1 MTFRMLSKSVAI
13 VFVVLLG
20 LCRVFAQSGQA
31 DVAGTVKDG
40 SGATVPNAKVTLTN
54 TDSGTIRSLTVQ
66 SDGQYDFPDVAPGHY
81 SISVEATSFVPET
94 VKGLTIELGAH
105 VRQDISLRVGNAERI
120 EVNGEVSTIDATA
133 NDVGGVITQ
142 SQMDTL
148 PIANRQYLN
157 LSLLLPGTTQ
167 DATRTFYNN
176 VQSGG
181 GGYYYANGFY
191 LDGVNN
197 TWAEQGE
204 PRQNIPE
211 GAVDQFQVYL
221 AQFPAEFGYAMG
233 GMTAVATKSG
243 TNKIHG
249 EVFEYYRSQALDAD
263 NTFQQQ
269 TEAQENIGK
278 APFSRHQY
286 GGDIGGPI
294 VSNRTHY
301 YGAFERTQTNASY
314 TIFVPSDY
322 SANAGTFDEPSHD
335 QMLTL
340 RLDHEL
346 KPNQQVFVRY
356 AQEWNLLT
364 RQGCGGASTIYCYD
378 GQIPRHSIVVGHTW
392 EPTST
397 IVNDARFQYAYSSYE
412 LGPYG
417 KTIPTSPNQ
426 LVSPAYTAS
435 AYTIAYS
442 FPSYSYGENYAAV
455 GIEKRWEVNDNLSIQ
470 RKNHSFKAG
479 FDLSYVPYVDSYA
492 LNVLGTYTF
501 ATDQPF
507 SPTNTANL
515 TNPVSFSSSPVPFI
529 ENLPSLQTS
538 YFGED
543 IWKIK
548 SNLTANLGLRYDREY
563 DSAFN
568 TNVNIANNPEP
579 IPFQGNPKSRGARV
593 NFGPRIGLTWD
604 PSKKQTD
611 VIRIGYGIYYNN
623 IQTEQNE
630 EERNNFNN
638 CTVYIANPIYGNP
651 YGGLSPTSYCSTAPP
666 TVTILAPNF
675 RNAYAQ
681 QFTAGYSR
689 QIAPELALVVDG
701 VYEHGLRDYRVQD
714 LNFPVDG
721 VRPYAAFTQID
732 QHASISQTKYKGL
745 FIRLEKRLSHRYLYT
760 VSYTLSS
767 GYDRDPQTQVSN
779 YVNRSVDFGP
789 STVDRRNALVASGSV
804 VLPWKITLGGIW
816 TVRSTL
822 PFSVF
827 SGAYDADGTAQ
838 LLSGTT
844 RDQGNRGLSL
854 SVVNAFR
861 AAQTGLNL
869 STVSKGSIDSS
880 RYDDFD
886 LRIERPIFSH
896 DGKSLQLIGQ
906 AFNLFGTT
914 NLLNANMTTNALSPS
929 FGKITAA
936 NNVQEGEVAVKFTF

>member
-1 MTFRMLSKSVAI
+1 MTFRMLSKGV
-13 VFVVLLG
+13 VVLLVVLLG

-31 DVAGTVKDG
+31 DIAGSVKDG

-54 TDSGTIRSLTVQ
+54 TDSGTLRSLTTQ
-66 SDGQYDFPDVAPGHY
+66 SDGQYNFPDVAPGRY
-81 SISVEATSFVPET
+81 SISVVAMSFVSET

-105 VRQDISLRVGNAERI
+105 VQQDITLRVGNEEQI
-120 EVNGEVSTIDATA
+120 VVTGEVSTIDPTA
-133 NDVGGVITQ
+133 DDVGGVITGV
-142 SQMDTL
+142 QMETL
-148 PIANRQYLN
+148 PISDRQYLN

-221 AQFPAEFGYAMG
+221 AQFPSEFGFAMG
-233 GMTAVATKSG
+233 GMTSVATKSG

-249 EVFEYYRSQALDAD
+249 EAFEYFRNHALNAD
-263 NTFQQQ
+263 NTFQ
-269 TEAQENIGK
+269 TGVV
-278 APFSRHQY
+278 PFLRNQY

-294 VSNRTHY
+294 VTNRTHY
-301 YGAFERTQTNASY
+301 YGAFERTQTGQTY
-314 TIFVPSDY
+314 TIFVPADY
-322 SANAGTFDEPSHD
+322 SANAGTFPEPSHD

-340 RLDHEL
+340 RLDHAL
-346 KPNQQVFVRY
+346 KANQQIFVRY

-378 GQIPRHSIVVGHTW
+378 GQIPRHSIVAGHTW

-397 IVNDARFQYAYSSYE
+397 IVNDAHFQYAYSSYQ

-417 KTIPTSPNQ
+417 KTIPTSPDQ
-426 LVSPAYTAS
+426 LVSPGYTAS
-435 AYTIAYS
+435 AYTIAYQ
-442 FPSYSYGENYAAV
+442 FPSFSYGENYAAV
-455 GIEKRWEVNDNLSIQ
+455 GIEKRWEINDNLSIQ
-470 RKNHSFKAG
+470 RKNHSLKAG

-501 ATDQPF
+501 TTDQPF
-507 SPTNTANL
+507 NPANTSNL

-529 ENLPSLQTS
+529 ENLPSFQAS

-543 IWKIK
+543 TWKIK
-548 SNLTANLGLRYDREY
+548 PGLTANLGLRYDREY

-568 TNVNIANNPEP
+568 TNVNTSNNPEP
-579 IPFQGNPKSRGARV
+579 IPFQGNPQSRGDRT
-593 NFGPRIGLTWD
+593 NFGPRVGITWD
-604 PSKKQTD
+604 PSKKEVD
-611 VIRIGYGIYYNN
+611 VIRAGYGIYYNN

-638 CTVYIANPIYGNP
+638 CTVIIENPVYGNP

-675 RNAYAQ
+675 RNAYAH

-689 QIAPELALVVDG
+689 QLAPDLALVLDG
-701 VYEHGLRDYRVQD
+701 VYEHNLRDYRVQD
-714 LNFPVDG
+714 LNFPVAG
-721 VRPYAAFTQID
+721 VRPYSAFTEIE
-732 QHASISQTKYKGL
+732 QHAPISQSKYKGL
-745 FIRLEKRLSHRYLYT
+745 FVRLEKRLSHRYLYT

-767 GYDRDPQTQVSN
+767 GSDRDPQQSVSN
-779 YVNRSVDFGP
+779 YQNRSVDFGP
-789 STVDRRNALVASGSV
+789 SNVDRRNALVASGSFV
-804 VLPWKITLGGIW
+804 MPWKITLGGIW

-822 PFSVF
+822 PFSVY
-827 SGAYDADGTAQ
+827 SGSYDGDFTAQ
-838 LLSGTT
+838 LLAGST
-844 RDQGNRGLSL
+844 RNQGNRNLDL
-854 SVVNAFR
+854 NAVNAFR
-861 AAQTGLNL
+861 AANGL
-869 STVSKGSIDSS
+869 SSISAGQINSS
-880 RYDDFD
+880 RYNDFD
-886 LRIERPIFSH
+886 LRISRPIFSRE
-896 DGKSLQLIGQ
+896 GKSLEVIGQ

-914 NLLNANMTTNALSPS
+914 NLLNANMATNALASN
-929 FGKITAA
+929 FGQITAA
-936 NNVQEGEVAVKFTF
+936 NNAQQGEIAAKFTF

>member
-1 MTFRMLSKSVAI
+1 MLSKSV
-13 VFVVLLG
+13 VVSLVVLLG

-31 DVAGTVKDG
+31 DIAGSVKDG

-54 TDSGTIRSLTVQ
+54 TDSGTLRSLTTQ
-66 SDGQYDFPDVAPGHY
+66 SDGQYNFPDVAPGRY
-81 SISVEATSFVPET
+81 SISVVATSFVSET

-105 VRQDISLRVGNAERI
+105 VHQDITLRVGNEEQI
-120 EVNGEVSTIDATA
+120 VVTGEVSTIDPTA
-133 NDVGGVITQ
+133 DDVGGVITGV
-142 SQMDTL
+142 QMETL
-148 PIANRQYLN
+148 PIFDREYLN
-157 LSLLLPGTTQ
+157 LSLLLPGTSQ

-221 AQFPAEFGYAMG
+221 AQFPAEFGFAMG
-233 GMTAVATKSG
+233 GVTEVATKSG

-249 EVFEYYRSQALDAD
+249 EGFEYFRNHALNAD
-263 NTFQQQ
+263 NVFQ
-269 TEAQENIGK
+269 TGDI
-278 APFSRHQY
+278 PFLRNQY

-301 YGAFERTQTNASY
+301 YGAFERTQTGQTY
-314 TIFVPSDY
+314 TIVNLPDY
-322 SANAGTFDEPSHD
+322 SANAGTFAEPSHD

-340 RLDHEL
+340 RLDHVL
-346 KPNQQVFVRY
+346 KGNQQVFVRY

-378 GQIPRHSIVVGHTW
+378 GQIPRHSIVAGHTW

-397 IVNDARFQYAYSSYE
+397 IVNDARFQYAYSSYQ

-417 KTIPTSPNQ
+417 KTIPTTPSQ
-426 LVSPAYTAS
+426 LVSPAYTSS
-435 AYTIAYS
+435 AYTIAYE
-442 FPSYSYGENYAAV
+442 FPSFAYGENYAAV
-455 GIEKRWEVNDNLSIQ
+455 GIEKRWEINDNFSIQ
-470 RKNHSFKAG
+470 RKNHSLKAG

-515 TNPVSFSSSPVPFI
+515 VDPISFSSSPVPFI
-529 ENLPSLQTS
+529 ENLPSFQAS

-543 IWKIK
+543 TWKIK
-548 SNLTANLGLRYDREY
+548 PNLTANLGLRYDREY

-568 TNVNIANNPEP
+568 TNVNVANNPEP
-579 IPFQGNPKSRGARV
+579 IPFQGNPQSRGDRT
-593 NFGPRIGLTWD
+593 NFGPRIGITWD
-604 PSKKQTD
+604 PSKKQVD
-611 VIRIGYGIYYNN
+611 VIRAGYGIYYNN

-638 CTVYIANPIYGNP
+638 CYVYIANPVYGNP

-666 TVTILAPNF
+666 TVTILAPDF
-675 RNAYAQ
+675 KNAYAH

-689 QIAPELALVVDG
+689 QLTPNLALVLDG
-701 VYEHGLRDYRVQD
+701 VYEHQLRDYRVQD

-721 VRPYAAFTQID
+721 VRPFPAFTEIE
-732 QHASISQTKYKGL
+732 QHAPISQTKYKGL
-745 FIRLEKRLSHRYLYT
+745 FVRLEKRISHRYLYT
-760 VSYTLSS
+760 VSYTLAS
-767 GYDRDPQTQVSN
+767 GLDRDPQQSVSN
-779 YVNRSVDFGP
+779 YVDRSVDFGP
-789 STVDRRNALVASGSV
+789 SNVDRRNSLVASGSF
-804 VLPWKITLGGIW
+804 LMPWKITLGAIW
-816 TVRSTL
+816 TARSTL

-838 LLSGTT
+838 LLAGTT
-844 RDQGNRGLSL
+844 RDQGNRNLSL
-854 SVVNAFR
+854 STVNAFR
-861 AAQTGLNL
+861 AANGLSNI
-869 STVSKGSIDSS
+869 GAGQINSS

-886 LRIERPIFSH
+886 VRISRPIFSH
-896 DGKSLQLIGQ
+896 EGKSLEVIGQ
-906 AFNLFGTT
+906 ALNLFGTT
-914 NLLNANMTTNALSPS
+914 NLLNANMSTNALASN
-929 FGKITAA
+929 FGQITAA
-936 NNVQEGEVAVKFTF
+936 NNAQQGEIAAKFTF